1 MEQLPVSNRCHTSVK
16 LDVPH
21 CIDFIILYNSL
32 NKNHLEKIILVKR
45 KNHIIFFFILD
56 IVLLLISNSDVAF
69 LNLLNGFLL

>member
-32 NKNHLEKIILVKR
+32 NKNHLENIILVKC

-69 LNLLNGFLL
+69 LILLNGFLL

>member
-21 CIDFIILYNSL
+21 RIDFIILYNSL
-32 NKNHLEKIILVKR
+32 NKNHLENIILVKC
-45 KNHIIFFFILD
+45 KNDIIFFFILD
-56 IVLLLISNSDVAF
+56 IVLLLISKSDVAF

>member
-21 CIDFIILYNSL
+21 RIDFIILYNSL
-32 NKNHLEKIILVKR
+32 NKNHLENIILVKC
-45 KNHIIFFFILD
+45 KNDIIFFFILD

>member
-16 LDVPH
+16 LDLPH
-21 CIDFIILYNSL
+21 RIDFIILYNSL
-32 NKNHLEKIILVKR
+32 NKNHLENIILVKC
-45 KNHIIFFFILD
+45 KNDIIFFFILD